1 MYFQRSIGAPTLQQA
16 LLKSSRQSLV
26 WGLSVVGGACV
37 GPQGGG
43 RSLGG
48 GLRAEGLAAAG
59 NKRPHTFRLKTFY
72 LPTGFLLYH
81 DLKLSPFLTKAGS
94 ES

>member
-1 MYFQRSIGAPTLQQA
+1 MWDLRAVDGALEES
-16 LLKSSRQSLV
+16 KVGGWSLV
-26 WGLSVVGGACV
+26 YGG

-59 NKRPHTFRLKTFY
+59 NKRAARTH
-72 LPTGFLLYH
+72 
-81 DLKLSPFLTKAGS
+81 SA
-94 ES
+94 

>member
-1 MYFQRSIGAPTLQQA
+1 MGG
-16 LLKSSRQSLV
+16 
-26 WGLSVVGGACV
+26 GLRAVGGA
-37 GPQGGG
+37 
-43 RSLGG
+43 LGG

>member
-1 MYFQRSIGAPTLQQA
+1 MWDLRA
-16 LLKSSRQSLV
+16 
-26 WGLSVVGGACV
+26 VGGALEESKV
-37 GPQGGG
+37 GGWSLVYGGG
-43 RSLGG
+43 VSGRWAEPWG

>member
-1 MYFQRSIGAPTLQQA
+1 MCSPESVHCAHLQLVPGLLCDADHVVTIITTKFQKVIWSSMYFQRSIGAPTLQQA

-48 GLRAEGLAAAG
+48 I
-59 NKRPHTFRLKTFY
+59 
-72 LPTGFLLYH
+72 
-81 DLKLSPFLTKAGS
+81 
-94 ES
+94 